1 MSTLER
7 AIEIAAAAHKDQTD
21 KAGNPYIAH
30 PMRVAL
36 DFIRSG
42 DETRAIIA
50 VLHDVIEDSDITTDA
65 LLADGFSSEIVDAL
79 IALSRENAESYEA
92 FLDRA
97 ASNELARPVKVA
109 DLRDNMDGSR
119 MALLPSEKATKLRE
133 KYAGAMERLTQFVP
147 STAMPEQSQGE

>member
-1 MSTLER
+1 MGTLEH
-7 AIEIAAAAHKDQTD
+7 AIEIAAAAHNDQTD

-50 VLHDVIEDSDITTDA
+50 VMHDVIEDSDLTSDA
-65 LLADGFSSEIVDAL
+65 LLAEGFSNEIVEA
-79 IALSRENAESYEA
+79 IVALSRQENESYEA

-97 ASNELARPVKVA
+97 SSNDLARPVKIA
-109 DLRDNMDGSR
+109 DLRDNMDASR
-119 MALLPSEKATKLRE
+119 MALLPSEKAAKLRE
-133 KYAGAMERLTQFVP
+133 KYAGGLGRLNRPMTP
-147 STAMPEQSQGE
+147 TATPEKSQGE

>member
-1 MSTLER
+1 MGTLER

-30 PMRVAL
+30 PLRVAL

-50 VLHDVIEDSDITTDA
+50 ILHDVIEDTDVTADA
-65 LLADGFSSEIVDAL
+65 LRNEGFFNEIVDAVV
-79 IALSRENAESYEA
+79 ALSRQDGESYEA

-97 ASNELARPVKVA
+97 ASNDLARPVKIA
-109 DLRDNMDGSR
+109 DLRDNMDAVR
-119 MALLPSEKATKLRE
+119 MALLPSEKAARLRA
-133 KYAGAMERLTQFVP
+133 KYEGAMERLNQPMP

>member
-1 MSTLER
+1 MGTLER
-7 AIEIAAAAHKDQTD
+7 AIDLAAIAHKDQSD

-50 VLHDVIEDSDITTDA
+50 VLHDVIEDTNITADA
-65 LLADGFSSEIVDAL
+65 LLNEGFSNAIVDA
-79 IALSRENAESYEA
+79 IVALSRQDGESYEA

-97 ASNELARPVKVA
+97 ASNELARPVKIA
-109 DLRDNMDGSR
+109 DLRDNMDASR
-119 MALLPSEKATKLRE
+119 IALLPSEKAGRLLA
-133 KYAGAMERLTQFVP
+133 KYEGAMQRLNRLEP
-147 STAMPEQSQGE
+147 SAAMPEQSQGE

>member
-1 MSTLER
+1 MGTLER

-50 VLHDVIEDSDITTDA
+50 VLHDVIEDSDITADA
-65 LLADGFSSEIVDAL
+65 LLADGFSSEIVDAIL
-79 IALSRENAESYEA
+79 ALSRQEDESYLE
-92 FLDRA
+92 FVDRA
-97 ASNELARPVKVA
+97 ASNELARPVKAA
-109 DLRDNMDGSR
+109 DLRDNMDASR
-119 MALLPSEKATKLRE
+119 IALLPSEKAARLLA
-133 KYAGAMERLTQFVP
+133 KYEGAMERLNQHVP
-147 STAMPEQSQGE
+147 STAMPEQPEGD